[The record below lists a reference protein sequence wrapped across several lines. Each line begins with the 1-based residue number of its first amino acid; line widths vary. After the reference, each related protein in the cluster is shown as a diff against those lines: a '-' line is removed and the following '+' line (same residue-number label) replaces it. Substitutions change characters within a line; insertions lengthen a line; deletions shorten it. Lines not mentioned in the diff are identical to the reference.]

1 MEKPVS
7 PDEIRKSRIWTRR
20 KLLQFQVILRRELC
34 PRSTVAAASSTVTA
48 TNLAHTLPA
57 SSTIAAHHLF
67 SPAPVAG
74 HSNNNS
80 ICAVL
85 VCGAKKR
92 ASSFLLL
99 LFQLGSPFFLSPLP
113 STFST
118 PIVVDDCTP
127 TFHSSPVEF
136 FLSFNNEVEF
146 VPSSTTTSAAH
157 VCRWQFGEFIC
168 CVARWDS
175 TAYICVGKTRMEY
188 SWLFFIHSLFQIAT
202 KIFTFRISSHICIN
216 IITLTGIYLYSTP
229 RTDKKI

>member
-1 MEKPVS
+1 MEKPLS

-34 PRSTVAAASSTVTA
+34 PRSTVAAASSNTVTA

-57 SSTIAAHHLF
+57 SSTIAADHLF

-85 VCGAKKR
+85 VCGVKKR

-99 LFQLGSPFFLSPLP
+99 LFQLGSPFFLSPLSSS
-113 STFST
+113 STT
-118 PIVVDDCTP
+118 IVVDDCAP
-127 TFHSSPVEF
+127 TFLSSPVEF
-136 FLSFNNEVEF
+136 FLSFNNVVEF
-146 VPSSTTTSAAH
+146 VPSSPTTAAAH

-175 TAYICVGKTRMEY
+175 TAYICVGKARMEY
-188 SWLFFIHSLFQIAT
+188 SWLFP
-202 KIFTFRISSHICIN
+202 TFPFLNC
-216 IITLTGIYLYSTP
+216 Y
-229 RTDKKI
+229 